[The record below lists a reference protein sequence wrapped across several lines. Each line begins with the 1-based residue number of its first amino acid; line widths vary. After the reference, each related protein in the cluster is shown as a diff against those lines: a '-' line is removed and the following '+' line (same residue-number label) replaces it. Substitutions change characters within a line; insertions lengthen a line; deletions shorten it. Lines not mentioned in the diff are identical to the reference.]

1 MIKGICKDS
10 PCVDEWI
17 LCSFGRLNCMNF
29 LRHVRMWVLGGIILG
44 VAACT
49 LPTERWGDSSPE
61 VEIIPTPPLLAR
73 QLVPTF
79 TPTPLPDTPTAL
91 SPTAAPE
98 ATPSPTATPPLMAAA
113 LPDTLQNFEQIG
125 HASLDSIGW
134 HGGLALA
141 DRCAYVGN
149 RRSGHI
155 AIVDIANPAQPTPV
169 GRIPI
174 GRNTEPVELRTIP
187 ARNLLVVA
195 DVVAAPHLRTFDI
208 SDCANPQP
216 LASMTLPAPAHEFF
230 LWQSGERLL
239 FFAAT
244 FGGPPDMVVV
254 DLTNPA
260 APQEVARWS
269 ARDIGLPGRLHSLTV
284 SPSGDLA
291 YLALWDGGFALA
303 QLDLPHVQVLGKGE
317 IGAPVFW
324 FPNTHSAL
332 PLADPRYVLLTSEI
346 YKCPFG
352 AMLIVDVADPA
363 APQVVSSF
371 SLPENRC
378 DNLPAADAVFT
389 AHNPL
394 LVGDLV
400 FLSWYAGGLQA
411 LDVSDPVHPQRVGQ
425 FLPGRTGAAAQ
436 SYVGRHP
443 VQTWSYPILREGLLY
458 VVDIQSGLHIVRYTG
473 PQAGMVS
480 GIPHLEANVSVR

>member
-1 MIKGICKDS
+1 MD
-10 PCVDEWI
+10 
-17 LCSFGRLNCMNF
+17 L
-29 LRHVRMWVLGGIILG
+29 LRHVRMWMLIGILVVA

-49 LPTERWGDSSPE
+49 LPTERWGESSRE
-61 VEIIPTPPLLAR
+61 VVIIPTPASMAR
-73 QLVPTF
+73 QLMPTF
-79 TPTPLPDTPTAL
+79 TPTPTPLPNTPTA
-91 SPTAAPE
+91 TPE
-98 ATPSPTATPPLMAAA
+98 ATPSPTLEATPSLTPLPPVMAAA

-125 HASLDSIGW
+125 HTSLDAIGW

-155 AIVDIANPAQPTPV
+155 AIVDITNPAQPTPI

-208 SDCANPQP
+208 TDCANPQP
-216 LASMTLPAPAHEFF
+216 LASMTLPAPAHEFY
-230 LWQSGERLL
+230 LWQGGERVL

-254 DLTNPA
+254 DLTYPA
-260 APQEVARWS
+260 APYEVARWS

-284 SPSGDLA
+284 SPSADLA
-291 YLALWDGGFALA
+291 YLALWDGGFAMA
-303 QLDLPHVQVLGKGE
+303 QLDLPQVHVLGKGE
-317 IGAPVFW
+317 IGAPIFW

-332 PLADPRYVLLTSEI
+332 PLTDPRYVLLTSEI

-363 APQVVSSF
+363 APQVISSF

-394 LVGDLV
+394 LVGDLLFV
-400 FLSWYAGGLQA
+400 SWYAGGLQV
-411 LDVSDPVHPQRVGQ
+411 LDVSDPAHPQRVGQ
-425 FLPGRTGAAAQ
+425 FLPGRAGAAAQ
-436 SYVGRHP
+436 SYVGRYP

-458 VVDIQSGLHIVRYTG
+458 VVDIQSGLHVVRYTG
-473 PQAGMVS
+473 PKAEGLAGVA
-480 GIPHLEANVSVR
+480 HLESNVTMQP